1 MTLPGRGAAFPI
13 AALATLLSTFSVAE
27 GVAQE
32 VRACSVSAIQ
42 GAPARVRDSGRWSDL
57 KVGRLSDDPEVVATG
72 PGARLEIQCDDG
84 LVLTLG
90 GGIEVELEGLIGPA
104 GQSESVVLRLLRGI
118 VGIKAPKRTWK
129 SFEVRT
135 PLAVA
140 SARTTDWLV
149 EYAELTGSGVFV
161 RSGSVDVGAARGGG
175 EVRLDAGE
183 GVTIV
188 PGATRVPVI
197 RWGGAR
203 IAGAAATLGFG
214 WQ

>member
-1 MTLPGRGAAFPI
+1 MKRPGRRAVFPTT
-13 AALATLLSTFSVAE
+13 ALATLLWMFGVAE
-27 GVAQE
+27 GAAQE

-42 GAPARVRDSGRWSDL
+42 GAPARAQVSGRWSDL
-57 KVGRLSDDPEVVATG
+57 KVGRLSDAVSAIATG

-90 GGIEVELEGLIGPA
+90 AGIEVELEGLIGTA
-104 GQSESVVLRLLRGI
+104 GPSDSVVLRLLRGI
-118 VGIKAPKRTWK
+118 VGIDAPNRTWE

-135 PLAVA
+135 PLAIA
-140 SARTTDWLV
+140 SARTTAWLV
-149 EYAELTGSGVFV
+149 EYAEPTGAGVFV
-161 RSGSVDVGAARGGG
+161 RSGGVDVAAARGGAT
-175 EVRLDAGE
+175 VRLDAGE

-188 PGATRVPVI
+188 PGASRVQVV
-197 RWGGAR
+197 RWGQGR